1 MNDCDDGKQYYTP
14 SGYKLQICFGGSNK
28 KERANVNE
36 IFKKN
41 GICQTGQQNLVWS
54 PCTSQIFADQYRV
67 RSKKKGDDWVVCGSG
82 REKWCEGEVK
92 INKGTTSR
100 IYLSKSGDKINIASK

>member
-1 MNDCDDGKQYYTP
+1 M
-14 SGYKLQICFGGSNK
+14 
-28 KERANVNE
+28 
-36 IFKKN
+36 
-41 GICQTGQQNLVWS
+41 WS

-67 RSKKKGDDWVVCGSG
+67 TKYWYGKKGEDWVVCGSG
-82 REKWCEGEVK
+82 REKWCEGQVK